1 MSMDANRY
9 FSMKK
14 YNIFNI
20 MQNQKNLLSLWCSD
34 PVSLSSGVV
43 TLSLCLVPL
52 DLVMYTKH
60 VYL

>member
-20 MQNQKNLLSLWCSD
+20 MQNQKNWLFLWCSD
-34 PVSLSSGVV
+34 PVSLSSSIRSCNVHKA
-43 TLSLCLVPL
+43 CL
-52 DLVMYTKH
+52 LVM
-60 VYL
+60 LLMC